1 MKKSWIAGILGVLV
15 LCVSM
20 VACIEDDE
28 KSAVKAAYGG
38 SSQSSAMAHSATAS
52 ASSAVSS
59 VSSNNEV
66 RYESDNGEI
75 AFDYD
80 AGSNWDTPMPDNG
93 AMREEVASRGYN
105 QKGSSEADQHVD
117 LKSEML
123 VYRCS
128 IWMDT
133 MEFEKTVAALK
144 RKISEF
150 HGFVENEQQSD
161 GTSETSRYRLDE
173 KEKNY
178 SYFATIRIP
187 SAYYESFVSATEGL
201 GILRSKNSSVDN
213 VATQYG
219 TLKNQLQ
226 IAQTEYDRY
235 LQQYENTQDEK
246 VALKIQSE
254 LYNLAVTISDLKTR
268 MSMMENDVAYSYVT
282 IRIHKVTEKEL
293 EPKEEEKK
301 EEPEEDTFATRMS
314 KTADE
319 SWKQLLGFLESVLVF
334 LIMNWWIIVLVAIL
348 LIIVIFLIRFLT
360 RRAARIRAKKRAE
373 EQAQIEERRKQ
384 REAEED
390 HFGNHYQAARMQGSR
405 GAAASAKESRN
416 VKEKPEQKK
425 EESSD
430 SENEE
435 TEKK

>member
-38 SSQSSAMAHSATAS
+38 SSQSSAMAHAASATSTA
-52 ASSAVSS
+52 AVSS
-59 VSSNNEV
+59 ANEV
-66 RYESDNGEI
+66 KYESDNGEI

-80 AGSNWDTPMPDNG
+80 AGSDWDTPMPDDG

-105 QKGSSEADQHVD
+105 QKGSSEADQRVD

-144 RKISEF
+144 QKISEY

-161 GTSETSRYRLDE
+161 GATETSRYRL
-173 KEKNY
+173 KEEDKNY

-293 EPKEEEKK
+293 EPEEKEEEK

-319 SWKQLLGFLESVLVF
+319 SWKKLLGFLESVLVF
-334 LIMNWWIIVLVAIL
+334 LIMNWWIIVLAAIL

-373 EQAQIEERRKQ
+373 EEARIEERRKQ

-390 HFGNHYQAARMQGSR
+390 HFGNHYQAAKMQGSR

-416 VKEKPEQKK
+416 EKEKPSQKK

-430 SENEE
+430 SESEE